1 MPYVEYFCADNI
13 LVIVHRFIQSLFDI
27 LKNIDMFIKLN
38 IIKLDIRV
46 KTQL

>member
-13 LVIVHRFIQSLFDI
+13 LVIVHRFIQNLFDI
-27 LKNIDMFIKLN
+27 LKNIDMFIKL
-38 IIKLDIRV
+38 IDIRV